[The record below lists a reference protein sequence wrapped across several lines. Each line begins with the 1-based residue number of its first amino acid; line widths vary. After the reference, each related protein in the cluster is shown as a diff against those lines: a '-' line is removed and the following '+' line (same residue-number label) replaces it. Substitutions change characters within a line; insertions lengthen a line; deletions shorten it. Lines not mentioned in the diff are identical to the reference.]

1 MAKQFKQ
8 FRYYSEPNVYYK
20 DNLNAPDFLTQHHL
34 ASGSIFNG
42 TNNIGNPN
50 EEAHNYFPI
59 SKLGIQS
66 LPGTKFYLNDNT
78 QPVIIGMTGTFEL
91 DLKDN
96 IEITALTFDNESINM
111 IRDNHNAY
119 LIIDII
125 YEEGEE

>member
-1 MAKQFKQ
+1 
-8 FRYYSEPNVYYK
+8 
-20 DNLNAPDFLTQHHL
+20 
-34 ASGSIFNG
+34 
-42 TNNIGNPN
+42 
-50 EEAHNYFPI
+50 
-59 SKLGIQS
+59 
-66 LPGTKFYLNDNT
+66 
-78 QPVIIGMTGTFEL
+78 MTGTFEL